1 MNPAKQ
7 SPTDARHAFTLIE
20 LLVVIA
26 IIAIL
31 AAMLLPALS
40 KAKAKGHQ
48 ISCVNN
54 VKQISLAFHSYI
66 GDFNDAFPAGGAKS
80 PIDPQAED
88 WIYWNAEDATIT
100 NPTRS
105 DHNKS
110 PIVPYIGNYNTNL
123 FRCPG
128 DKDIAKRQAANM
140 SATYFY
146 PFSYTLNSYW
156 EAQTLNNHGIASI
169 IQNDPSFKNVLFK
182 SQMIRMPAE
191 KIMLVE
197 EHAMN
202 SASAATVT
210 PDDGRWTPTGADPR
224 AIGLKHAPS
233 FNSANSFISNRHSER
248 GNVSCADGHV
258 ESQKPSWGALREHY
272 DCKY

>member
-1 MNPAKQ
+1 MKTKKLTG
-7 SPTDARHAFTLIE
+7 TDSRGAFTLIE
-20 LLVVIA
+20 LLVV
-26 IIAIL
+26 IAIL

-54 VKQISLAFHSYI
+54 VKQISLALLSYI
-66 GDFNDAFPAGGAKS
+66 GDFNDAFPAGAAKS

-88 WIYWNAEDATIT
+88 WIYWNADDATIT
-100 NPTRS
+100 SATRS

-110 PIVPYIGNYNTNL
+110 PIVPYVGNYNTNL

-128 DKDIAKRQAANM
+128 DKDIAKREAANL
-140 SATYFY
+140 SATYYY

-156 EAQTLNNHGIASI
+156 DAATLDNRGIASI

-182 SQMIRMPAE
+182 SQMIKMPAQ

-197 EHAMN
+197 EHALN
-202 SASAATVT
+202 PTSAATVT
-210 PDDGRWTPTGADPR
+210 PDDGRWTPTGADPK
-224 AIGLKHAPS
+224 AIGLKHAPP
-233 FNSANSFISNRHSER
+233 FKTINSFISNRHSDR

-258 ESQKPSWGALREHY
+258 EVQKPSWGAMREHY